1 MRNVWRDVRYA
12 ARMLVKSPGMTLVAI
27 LTLALGIGANT
38 AIFSMVNSMLLR
50 PLPAKDAEQLT
61 ELAYQQKNGPLLNNF
76 STPEYQDIE
85 RGSADVFSDVM
96 AYQIGA

>member
-61 ELAYQQKNGPLLNNF
+61 TIGWVFLSTVNPPAPIWYAITSLN
-76 STPEYQDIE
+76 T
-85 RGSADVFSDVM
+85 SAEPRSM
-96 AYQIGA
+96 S